1 MPHPKLNYGVIM
13 NKKLAQRFNELKD
26 QLEAIEQTKHMAEGF
41 YGNSTYVDDELLTS
55 WKVKVKNLLVTACGE
70 SSQHFIAFVKSEEYQ
85 SMESNY
91 DVKKRLGAIFD
102 AAKEDFEGGYL
113 SSLKQLVQ
121 AEVFESELDQ
131 AQELLDSGYKLASAV
146 IAGVVLETALRDL
159 CSSNKIAHGKLDT
172 MNSQLTKA
180 GIYSKLQQKQITAIA
195 DIRNSAAHGKPE
207 LFSEQDVKNM
217 IRDIE
222 SFLINHVA

>member
-1 MPHPKLNYGVIM
+1 M
-13 NKKLAQRFNELKD
+13 NKKLAQRFHELQD
-26 QLEAIEQTKHMAEGF
+26 QLDTIEATKHMVDGL
-41 YGNSTYVDDELLTS
+41 YGSVPRVNDELLTS

-70 SSQHFIAFVKSEEYQ
+70 QSQHFIAFVKGEDYRT
-85 SMESNY
+85 MESNY
-91 DVKKRLGAIFD
+91 DVKKRIGAIFE

-113 SSLKQLVQ
+113 TSLKQLVQ
-121 AEVFESELDQ
+121 AEVFESELEQ
-131 AQELLDSGYKLASAV
+131 AQELLDNGYKLASAV

-159 CSSNKIAHGKLDT
+159 CTSNKIAHGKLDT
-172 MNSQLTKA
+172 MNSQLAKA
-180 GIYSKLQQKQITAIA
+180 GIYNKLQQKQITAIA

-222 SFLINHVA
+222 SFLINYVA